1 VICSVT
7 FAVRLSE
14 PLVPV
19 IASGNVPRVDPA
31 VIVSVDEPPPA
42 IVDGLKPAEAPLGS
56 PETDNATLPLN
67 PFAGVTV
74 TVNVVLRLRR
84 TDRLD
89 GLAESENVPTGAC
102 GVALASF
109 EFGLS
114 PTLFAAVTT

>member
-1 VICSVT
+1 MIWSVT
-7 FAVRLSE
+7 FVVRLSD
-14 PLVPV
+14 PLLPV
-19 IASGNVPRVDPA
+19 IVSGNVPRVDPA

-56 PETDNATLPLN
+56 PETDNATLPLK

-89 GLAESENVPTGAC
+89 GLADSVNVGTAAC
-102 GVALASF
+102 GVALA
-109 EFGLS
+109 
-114 PTLFAAVTT
+114 